1 MVVDD
6 LNIEDLPCLMTL
18 KRLALPDDAEKTCL
32 ALPSV
37 SDGETCTEKEMTI
50 HTHM

>member
-18 KRLALPDDAEKTCL
+18 KRLALP
-32 ALPSV
+32 SV

-50 HTHM
+50 HTYM